1 MYIEMPSADK
11 GMSAI
16 PESVRKKLAAEYDK
30 AGFMDR
36 YGGDM
41 WLVAI
46 VFTCAL
52 LHLFRFQ
59 IKNFLHTLKTN
70 WVHNRN
76 NPLYMPIAGH
86 VYHDPGQ
93 SPAAATM
100 QNFTASFARIITEV
114 VHIFMIPL
122 LFVMSIISELVA
134 VIMAVL
140 NAIRAFFDY
149 LRNALGKLVND
160 IISRI
165 KNSVIPVQ
173 TALTHGK
180 GLMHSMGGMVAGIAY
195 LGSGSVLT
203 AFATVLWI
211 IAIVLV
217 ILIIVGVFVG
227 LMIVLAGVVY
237 WAGVPFGWPGIAL
250 EVAILL
256 AAIIPGIVLLA
267 IVTPLYD
274 FTTDVIHGVMS
285 AHTRSAPAMP
295 MCFDAQTEVALAG
308 ENARSTVMAD
318 LTPGDE
324 LRDGGTV
331 TATFK
336 LLARGQD
343 MCKLGQ
349 VVLTGNHSVFHE
361 RKGWLAARDHPD
373 AVPLPGYHPEYVHCI
388 NTSSKRIFLGSYT
401 FADWDDLDESD
412 FETLQH
418 SSAPL
423 PARFGP
429 EDIHR
434 SLTSGHAPGTK
445 VRLADGSTMAI
456 ECVQPGTR
464 LCGGECLGTVHLLHA
479 NKGIQHHL
487 VTSSRRFRLMDGWTP
502 HYDAIIESHLEEG
515 HERKSDRELFI

>member
-1 MYIEMPSADK
+1 MPPQAK
-11 GMSAI
+11 GPAAI
-16 PESVRKKLAAEYDK
+16 PEAVRKKLAAEYDK

-41 WLVAI
+41 WLVII

-52 LHLFRFQ
+52 LHLFRYQ
-59 IKNFLHTLKTN
+59 IKNFLHSLKAN

-76 NPLYMPIAGH
+76 NPLYMPVAGH

-100 QNFTASFARIITEV
+100 KNFTASFARIITEV

-134 VIMAVL
+134 AIMAVL

-149 LRNALGKLVND
+149 LRNALGKLIND
-160 IISRI
+160 IISRL
-165 KNSVIPVQ
+165 KNTVIPVQ

-203 AFATVLWI
+203 AFATILWI

-227 LMIVLAGVVY
+227 LMIVLAGVVF
-237 WAGVPFGWPGIAL
+237 WVATPFGWPGIAMEL
-250 EVAILL
+250 LILGL
-256 AAIIPGIVLLA
+256 AIIPGIYVLTWT
-267 IVTPLYD
+267 TPLYD
-274 FTTDVIHGVMS
+274 FTSDVIHGVMK
-285 AHTRSAPAMP
+285 AHTQSAPAMP
-295 MCFDAQTEVALAG
+295 MCFDGDTKVALVG
-308 ENARSTVMAD
+308 DGVSSVVMRD
-318 LTPGDE
+318 LKPGDE

-331 TATFK
+331 TGKFK
-336 LLARGQD
+336 LLARDQD
-343 MCKLGQ
+343 MCRLGD
-349 VVLTGNHSVFHE
+349 VVLTGNHSVLHAE
-361 RKGWLAARDHPD
+361 QGWIAARDHPD
-373 AVPLPGYHPEYVHCI
+373 AVALPDYEPEYVHCI
-388 NTSSKRIFLGSYT
+388 NTTSKRIFLDAYT
-401 FADWDDLDESD
+401 FADWDDLDEAD

-423 PARFGP
+423 PTRFGP
-429 EDIHR
+429 EDIHTA
-434 SLTSGHAPGTK
+434 LTSGYAAGTK
-445 VRLADGSTMAI
+445 VRLADGSTAAI

-464 LCGGECLGTVHLLHA
+464 LLGGGVCLGAVDLLA
-479 NKGIQHHL
+479 GDLGVQHHL
-487 VTSSRRFRLMDGWTP
+487 VVDTGHFRLPSGWVA
-502 HYDAIIESHLEEG
+502 HYDTSIEAYLEEG
-515 HERKSDRELFI
+515 RGTARDPELFI